1 MEFLGDKPDWDGE
14 FRVVDIKKA
23 LSPSGYPQIDYAL
36 NPYGGCEHGC
46 IYCYATGYT
55 HSEPDTWRVVR
66 VRRNIAERLAKEL
79 PNVSG
84 TIGIGTS
91 TDPYQYAEK
100 RFMLTRSC
108 LEVLRNRGF
117 RYKIHTKSDLVVR
130 DIDILSDMKGTVSMT
145 VTTLD
150 DRISRMTEPGAPLPS
165 ARIDAVTK
173 LVDAGIDTVV
183 LIAPVMSTL
192 NGHEEEMIRVLKGT
206 GIKIA
211 TCDPLSLRYVDP
223 TRLDRMG
230 IHPSPESSSSLIT
243 WGKRLGLDVS
253 DKF

>member
-1 MEFLGDKPDWDGE
+1 MEYLGNRPEWNGE
-14 FRVVDIKKA
+14 FNVVDVRKA

-55 HSEPDTWRVVR
+55 HSDPDTWRVVR
-66 VRRNIAERLAKEL
+66 VRRNIADRLAKEL

-130 DIDILSDMKGTVSMT
+130 DADILSEMNGVVSMT

-165 ARIDAVTK
+165 ARIDAVRK
-173 LVDAGIDTVV
+173 LLDAGIDTVA

-192 NGHEEEMIRVLKGT
+192 EGHEEELIDALKESGIRAV
-206 GIKIA
+206 

-223 TRLDRMG
+223 TRLNRMG
-230 IHPSPESSSSLIT
+230 IRPSPECSSNLVT
-243 WGKRLGLDVS
+243 WGRRLGLDVS

>member
-1 MEFLGDKPDWDGE
+1 MEFLGDKPDWNGE

-130 DIDILSDMKGTVSMT
+130 DIDILSDMEGTVSMT

-173 LVDAGIDTVV
+173 LVDAGIDTVA

-192 NGHEEEMIRVLKGT
+192 NGHEEEMIRALKDT

-211 TCDPLSLRYVDP
+211 TCDPLSLRYVDS

>member
-1 MEFLGDKPDWDGE
+1 MEFLGDKPDWNGE

-130 DIDILSDMKGTVSMT
+130 DIDILSDMEGTVSMT

-173 LVDAGIDTVV
+173 LVDAGIDTVA

-192 NGHEEEMIRVLKGT
+192 NGHEEEMIRALKGT

-211 TCDPLSLRYVDP
+211 TCDPLSLRYVDS

>member
-1 MEFLGDKPDWDGE
+1 MEFLGDKPDWNGE

-130 DIDILSDMKGTVSMT
+130 DIDILSDMEGTVSMT
-145 VTTLD
+145 ITTLD

-173 LVDAGIDTVV
+173 LVDAGIDTVA

-192 NGHEEEMIRVLKGT
+192 NGHEEEMIRALKGT

-211 TCDPLSLRYVDP
+211 TCDPLSLRYVDS

>member
-1 MEFLGDKPDWDGE
+1 MGNKLEWCGE
-14 FRVVDIKKA
+14 FVISDIKKA

-55 HSEPDTWRVVR
+55 HSDPATWRVVK
-66 VRRNIAERLAKEL
+66 VRRNIVERLSKEL

-100 RFMLTRSC
+100 RFMLTRGC
-108 LEVLRNRGF
+108 LEVLRDKKF
-117 RYKIHTKSDLVVR
+117 RYKIHTKSDLILR
-130 DIDILSDMKGTVSMT
+130 DIDILSEMDGTVSMT
-145 VTTLD
+145 ITTLD

-165 ARIDAVTK
+165 ARLDAMKK
-173 LVDAGIDTVV
+173 LVDSGINTVA
-183 LIAPVMSTL
+183 LIAPVMSTIE
-192 NGHEEEMIRVLKGT
+192 GKEEDIIRALADT
-206 GIKIA
+206 GITTA
-211 TCDPLSLRYVDP
+211 TCDPLSIRYVDP
-223 TRLDRMG
+223 SRLNRMG
-230 IHPSPESSSSLIT
+230 ISSAPACSSNLVT
-243 WGKRLGLDVS
+243 WGRRLGLNVS